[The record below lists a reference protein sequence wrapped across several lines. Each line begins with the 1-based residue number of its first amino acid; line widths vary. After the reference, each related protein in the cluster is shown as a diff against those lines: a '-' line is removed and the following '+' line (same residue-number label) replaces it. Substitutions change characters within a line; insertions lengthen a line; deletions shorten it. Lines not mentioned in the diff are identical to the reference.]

1 MENTLVV
8 GAVVKAQ
15 GIKGELKIKPFTDD
29 INRFKKLKSVLIDG
43 QNYKVAGAKIAVDF
57 VILALDGITDRNTAE
72 TFRGKLLHVSR
83 ENAVKPQKGSY
94 FIADIIGCAVQT
106 DDGNQV
112 GKVVDVT
119 KANTDIWTVNT
130 TDNRV
135 LRFPFLKDLVKDID
149 IENKLIVLFAKRL
162 GEVSCYED

>member
-43 QNYKVAGAKIAVDF
+43 ANYKVLGAKIAVDF
-57 VILALDGITDRNTAE
+57 VILGLEGVYDRNTAE
-72 TFRGKLLHVSR
+72 TFRGKLLHVLR
-83 ENAVKPQKGSY
+83 ENAVKPQEGSY
-94 FIADIIGCAVQT
+94 FIADILGCEVKT
-106 DDGNQV
+106 EDGKRV
-112 GKVVDVT
+112 GKVSDVT
-119 KANTDIWTVNT
+119 SAKTDVWTVET

-135 LRFPFLKDLVKDID
+135 LRFPFLKDLVVDID
-149 IENKLIVLFAKRL
+149 VEKKLIVLYAKRL
-162 GEVSCYED
+162 SEVSCYED